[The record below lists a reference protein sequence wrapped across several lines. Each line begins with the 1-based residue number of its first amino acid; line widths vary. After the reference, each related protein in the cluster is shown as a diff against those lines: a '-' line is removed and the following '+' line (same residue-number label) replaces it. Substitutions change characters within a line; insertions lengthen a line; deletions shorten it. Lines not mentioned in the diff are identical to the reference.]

1 MWGLGWVYRA
11 KDEYGVPAMGLKGF
25 DGCEV
30 SGMGVNDLRWM
41 WRA

>member
-1 MWGLGWVYRA
+1 MGA

-25 DGCEV
+25 DGCGV